1 MRHPWLA
8 CAVTA
13 ALAAGACAPQPRLVL
28 EPLPRRDDDRYT
40 IPMPRERIRDDYY
53 DLVDYSFFEQGGQL
67 FDLPRNVRKIAGNPK
82 QAVNATPLD
91 EIQDSSWFTNRIGT
105 RTMTAAE
112 LQRGPNRLVGP
123 DLDHE
128 WTIIAGKTQGVTPGF
143 TIRDAR
149 GDRFIIKFDP
159 MSDPELATGAE
170 AIGTRLFWAAGY
182 NTPENYLVRFDAAI
196 LRIDPEAKV
205 RLPLGKRRPM
215 TANDLDV
222 ILAKVPK
229 EADGRIRCIASRFVP
244 GRPLG
249 PIPLLG
255 VRGDDPN
262 DVIRHEHRRE
272 LRAYKWFCAW
282 LNHNDS
288 REINTLDVYVEDGG
302 RKYVRHY
309 LIDFGATLGSA
320 STGPNLRS
328 EGYEYIFDLGVMAK
342 SLATLGLYPRPW
354 EKLRFP
360 EFRGVGRFEAAHFDP
375 ARWKPNYPCPPFEN
389 ATARDAFWAAKR
401 IAAFDDAL
409 LRAAVASAEFSDPQ
423 ASAYMLETLRAR
435 RDRVV
440 RYAFARANPLDEFAI
455 ATAPERLLFAD
466 LAVRYGFEAAR
477 QYEVTLCDGRGR
489 RLSRSVQDTAAVPL
503 GDAVRALGTPAA
515 DDLEARLLR
524 VGLRSG
530 TAAGWSRPLTVT
542 LYLHP
547 SGSLRVAAIERD

>member
-1 MRHPWLA
+1 MRRTSIAAAAAMALLGAA
-8 CAVTA
+8 C
-13 ALAAGACAPQPRLVL
+13 GAPPRLAL
-28 EPLPRRDDDRYT
+28 EPVPARDDDRYT
-40 IPMPRERIRDDYY
+40 IPMPRERVRDDYY
-53 DLVDYSFFEQGGQL
+53 DIVDYSFFEQAGQL
-67 FDLPRNVRKIAGNPK
+67 FDMPRNARKLAGRPK

-91 EIQDSSWFTNRIGT
+91 EIQDSSWFTNRIGA
-105 RTMTAAE
+105 RPVTAAE
-112 LQRGPNRLVGP
+112 MARGPNRPQGP
-123 DLDHE
+123 DVDHE

-159 MSDPELATGAE
+159 ASDPELATGAE
-170 AIGTRLFWAAGY
+170 AIGTRLFWALGY
-182 NTPENYLVRFDAAI
+182 NTPENYLVRFDPQI

-215 TANDLDV
+215 VAEDLAV

-229 EADGRIRCIASRFVP
+229 QADGRIRCIASRFLP

-272 LRAYKWFCAW
+272 LRAYKYFCAW
-282 LNHNDS
+282 VNHNDS

-309 LIDFGATLGSA
+309 LIDFGAILGSA

-328 EGYEYIFDLGVMAK
+328 EGYEHIFDLGVMAK
-342 SLATLGLYPRPW
+342 SLFSLGLYPRPW
-354 EKLRFP
+354 ENLQFPALR
-360 EFRGVGRFEAAHFDP
+360 GIGRFEAAHFDP
-375 ARWKPNYPCPPFEN
+375 GGWKPNYPCPPFEN

-401 IAAFDDAL
+401 IAAFDDSL
-409 LRAAVASAEFSDPQ
+409 LAAAVAAAEFSDPA
-423 ASAYMLETLRAR
+423 ASAYMLVTLRER

-440 RYAFARANPLDEFAI
+440 RAAFAEVNPLDEFVL
-455 ATAPERLLFAD
+455 ATEPLRLEFAD
-466 LAVRYGFEAAR
+466 LAVRHHHVPRRRYQATIA
-477 QYEVTLCDGRGR
+477 DGRGR
-489 RLSRSVQDTAAVPL
+489 RLWRSELDAASVPL
-503 GDAVRALGTPAA
+503 AGAVAALGTPDAA
-515 DDLEARLLR
+515 DVEARLLR
-524 VGLRSG
+524 VEIRSASPG
-530 TAAGWSRPLTVT
+530 GWSRPLQAT

-547 SGSLRVAAIERD
+547 SGSLRLAAIERD